1 MRSHTKFQL
10 VWAINTA
17 FTRGGAQCAP
27 PLTQMCSWDPL
38 PIRVKCESASRRFQ
52 PGEGPIRGLLRDCT
66 TSPINRFAALL
77 LTPATAAA
85 GVTLDPNLWRYKDNV
100 RGTHT
105 RHSPSLT
112 CSPATKGINTL
123 PPALTH
129 NFQPTSY
136 RPETGAR
143 KKGRYCNALTVS
155 RMDSLT
161 MQCFCCSCS
170 NGILVSVSDTMGI
183 V

>member
-1 MRSHTKFQL
+1 MIIAS
-10 VWAINTA
+10 W
-17 FTRGGAQCAP
+17 
-27 PLTQMCSWDPL
+27 TQFHGL
-38 PIRVKCESASRRFQ
+38 KCESASRRFQ
-52 PGEGPIRGLLRDCT
+52 PGEGPSRGLLRDCS

-123 PPALTH
+123 PPTLTH

-143 KKGRYCNALTVS
+143 NMGRYCNALTVS
-155 RMDSLT
+155 RMNSLT
-161 MQCFCCSCS
+161 MFLLLLLPWSDRVLFYSCR
-170 NGILVSVSDTMGI
+170 VF
-183 V
+183 